1 VSVSVSFFLT
11 PVLAPGSETGTRTVV
26 HTPADE
32 IGGWRRRAASGRSQ
46 GATWQRGGSRQST
59 RRSSQRGR
67 LILSIK
73 EENIINTHHAD
84 TYFKAM
90 SNKDFAQIAPH
101 LSENVV
107 LLSPVFP
114 EPFEGK
120 ETVVKVLSGLL
131 ETIDSIQINRML
143 ASDYDIAVSF
153 TIECDGITVIGNE
166 FIRLDE
172 NGLIERFEVAW
183 RPLASAT
190 LIQEKLANKLG
201 GQPMRLVPA

>member
-1 VSVSVSFFLT
+1 M
-11 PVLAPGSETGTRTVV
+11 
-26 HTPADE
+26 
-32 IGGWRRRAASGRSQ
+32 
-46 GATWQRGGSRQST
+46 
-59 RRSSQRGR
+59 
-67 LILSIK
+67 
-73 EENIINTHHAD
+73 NTHHAD

-90 SNKDFAQIAPH
+90 SSKDFAQIPPH

-107 LLSPVFP
+107 LLSSVFA

-120 ETVVKVLSGLL
+120 EAVVKVLSGLL
-131 ETIDSIQINRML
+131 ETINSIKNNRML
-143 ASDYDIAVSF
+143 AADRDVAVSF

-183 RPLASAT
+183 RPLASAAF
-190 LIQEKLANKLG
+190 IQEKLANELG

>member
-1 VSVSVSFFLT
+1 M
-11 PVLAPGSETGTRTVV
+11 
-26 HTPADE
+26 
-32 IGGWRRRAASGRSQ
+32 
-46 GATWQRGGSRQST
+46 
-59 RRSSQRGR
+59 
-67 LILSIK
+67 
-73 EENIINTHHAD
+73 NTHHAD

-90 SNKDFAQIAPH
+90 ASKDFAQIAPH
-101 LSENVV
+101 LSEDVV

-120 ETVVKVLSGLL
+120 EAVVKVLVGLL
-131 ETIDSIQINRML
+131 ETIDSIQINLML
-143 ASDYDIAVSF
+143 ASNHDVAVSF
-153 TIECDGITVIGNE
+153 TIKCDGITVIGNE

-183 RPLASAT
+183 RPLASVA

>member
-1 VSVSVSFFLT
+1 
-11 PVLAPGSETGTRTVV
+11 
-26 HTPADE
+26 
-32 IGGWRRRAASGRSQ
+32 
-46 GATWQRGGSRQST
+46 
-59 RRSSQRGR
+59 
-67 LILSIK
+67 
-73 EENIINTHHAD
+73 
-84 TYFKAM
+84 
-90 SNKDFAQIAPH
+90 
-101 LSENVV
+101 V

-131 ETIDSIQINRML
+131 ETINSIRINLML
-143 ASDYDIAVSF
+143 ASNHDVAVSF

-183 RPLASAT
+183 RPLASAV

-201 GQPMRLVPA
+201 GQPMRLVPATGLA